1 MGQGL
6 NTTSTFGKTAK
17 GTVVKPFLTGSSN
30 KGMKM
35 KKLLILIVILIMST
49 SLSACSGITHC
60 KECDDEVYKD
70 GYCQYHYTI
79 NAAKD
84 AVDDAAKGVFDS
96 IFGN

>member
-1 MGQGL
+1 MKNLL
-6 NTTSTFGKTAK
+6 NHTQDI
-17 GTVVKPFLTGSSN
+17 TGSSN

-49 SLSACSGITHC
+49 SLSACGGITHC

-70 GYCQYHYTI
+70 GYCQYHYTV

>member
-1 MGQGL
+1 M
-6 NTTSTFGKTAK
+6 
-17 GTVVKPFLTGSSN
+17 KPFLTGSSN